1 MKLDRLLAFTRQPDL
16 LITDESQDLETLL
29 QEYPYFSAAQLLLT
43 IKYKQQN
50 SSRLNRQLQKAAAH
64 LPDKNVLAAAL
75 NEGLAQMQQLEELE
89 LSESTSAVEVEAAL
103 ETVHV
108 TEPEV
113 IAAEVLEKENEIV
126 PAVLEEETLAEEIAP
141 LESLAGNTLPEVATE
156 TSPENS
162 PEPEVVQE
170 LEEQLA
176 EEEEI
181 APTATIEATVAD
193 LAESSEEIPEEQEAV
208 AAVSGEVARDEVEF
222 FPETE
227 PSAEN
232 TEAAALPL
240 AELTKVA
247 IEKPLKQEEQFLTQA
262 HDRLSWFRFFA
273 GKPLREQPDDVL
285 EELYLEHMSGDFLQ
299 AASASLPEIKTELK
313 AVVNHDAE
321 VASNKNLEEEIRRLA
336 YESISD
342 EELPASET
350 LAAIYESQK
359 DYKKALRIYQ
369 KLMLKF
375 PDRMTYFAGL
385 IATTKEKLNN

>member
-1 MKLDRLLAFTRQPDL
+1 MKLDRLLSFTRQPEL
-16 LITDESQDLETLL
+16 LATDESQDLETLL

-43 IKYKQQN
+43 IKYKKQN
-50 SSRLNRQLQKAAAH
+50 SSRFNRQLQRAAAH

-75 NEGLAQMQQLEELE
+75 NEGLAQLQQLEMLE
-89 LSESTSAVEVEAAL
+89 QQDVISVGTTEESIEEVTTSPEEVTSAIEVA
-103 ETVHV
+103 
-108 TEPEV
+108 
-113 IAAEVLEKENEIV
+113 
-126 PAVLEEETLAEEIAP
+126 
-141 LESLAGNTLPEVATE
+141 LPEVVVSEE
-156 TSPENS
+156 TPDTIEVLIENS
-162 PEPEVVQE
+162 PESELLANEPLQEVQQE
-170 LEEQLA
+170 INDSREVEADETRERELKKSESELAFGEVDELASAASFLVLETITENSAEPKEITTTINQQ
-176 EEEEI
+176 EEENQLQ
-181 APTATIEATVAD
+181 P
-193 LAESSEEIPEEQEAV
+193 
-208 AAVSGEVARDEVEF
+208 
-222 FPETE
+222 
-227 PSAEN
+227 
-232 TEAAALPL
+232 
-240 AELTKVA
+240 
-247 IEKPLKQEEQFLTQA
+247 EEQFLTQA

-299 AASASLPEIKTELK
+299 AESATLPEIKTELK
-313 AVVNHDAE
+313 AVVNHNAE
-321 VASNKNLEEEIRRLA
+321 VASDKNLEEEIRRLA